1 MEGYTDILENERRI
15 QVASSLSSPIIIEG
29 KFCGLL
35 NLDSSKNNIFGD
47 EDLEIMQF
55 LADQISHVLSFQQLL
70 NKTIYLSRY
79 DQLTGLLNRWYLK
92 EFETVILPHAV
103 RFEETFI
110 FVMMDINHLK
120 RINDSLGH
128 AVGDY
133 YLCEFSRIAKE
144 HARETDL
151 SIRIGGDEFVS
162 IYFEIAPE
170 QLVMKLADQ
179 RMYEKKLE
187 MR

>member
-1 MEGYTDILENERRI
+1 
-15 QVASSLSSPIIIEG
+15 
-29 KFCGLL
+29 
-35 NLDSSKNNIFGD
+35 
-47 EDLEIMQF
+47 
-55 LADQISHVLSFQQLL
+55 
-70 NKTIYLSRY
+70 
-79 DQLTGLLNRWYLK
+79 LTGLLNRWYLK

-120 RINDSLGH
+120 RINDTFGH

-144 HARETDL
+144 NTRETDL
-151 SIRIGGDEFVS
+151 SIRIGGDEFVG
-162 IYFEIAPE
+162 IYFEISPTQLVKKLDHMNE
-170 QLVMKLADQ
+170 QLRTAMATVAPNITCTFAYGMASFPSEGRTADEIMKLADQ
-179 RMYEKKLE
+179 RMYEKKLA